1 MSMTVEQ
8 VRNFLIKEGLEV
20 VRNKASGKY
29 SLMMDNNVIDTS
41 GNNRRQV
48 VFMPLPSDSG
58 RRYCMERDKFYTEFE
73 VKDDDQAIENLIG
86 YLKNELKN
94 KKR

>member
-48 VFMPLPSDSG
+48 VFMPL
-58 RRYCMERDKFYTEFE
+58 F
-73 VKDDDQAIENLIG
+73 
-86 YLKNELKN
+86 
-94 KKR
+94 